1 MNIGLPRSLRST
13 HAVAAGL
20 LLWSIATISEPALAA
35 PAVSLS
41 PAAGPPTTT
50 VNVSGTGFSASAL
63 VDIYFDTTDLCLTI
77 AGGTGNIRCV
87 IQIPKDAQPQT
98 HWISAVQRSTSIGAQ
113 KSITVRTDWAQFHGR
128 DAKHTGF
135 NPFENTLNTSNVAN
149 LDTLAALEERIG
161 IRVPGWS
168 VRRIDMDDV
177 STLIR
182 KHDGSQRSSNVLAE
196 VDHA

>member
-77 AGGTGNIRCV
+77 ANGTGNVACSIK
-87 IQIPKDAQPQT
+87 IPKDAQPQT
-98 HWISAVQRSTSIGAQ
+98 HHGDSVGHLINLLGIAGAP
-113 KSITVRTDWAQFHGR
+113 HG
-128 DAKHTGF
+128 
-135 NPFENTLNTSNVAN
+135 
-149 LDTLAALEERIG
+149 
-161 IRVPGWS
+161 PG
-168 VRRIDMDDV
+168 
-177 STLIR
+177 
-182 KHDGSQRSSNVLAE
+182 
-196 VDHA
+196 VDHFVDDLKPQAVGVGLLVEPGPDGKERGCGDLVELLPPL